1 MSTNWQGSERK
12 SRAPISLTDTEP
24 EAIATDPATIIH
36 AVPDAEAAATEPK
49 AETVVVDHR
58 EAPLVSGRRSAAVL
72 RKENV
77 NDQLP
82 PATGWQAFLRAVSF
96 GLISPK
102 VGTAELARRA
112 DLSAI
117 QRVYSRPMQI
127 TVASPPWAG
136 WAKRCAAS
144 AWVPRSGSTPA
155 SRRWC
160 GTTTR

>member
-12 SRAPISLTDTEP
+12 SRAPISLTDIEP
-24 EAIATDPATIIH
+24 ETPAADPATIIH
-36 AVPDAEAAATEPK
+36 AVPDAEPAAA
-49 AETVVVDHR
+49 ETKPVPVDHR

-102 VGTAELARRA
+102 VGAAE
-112 DLSAI
+112 
-117 QRVYSRPMQI
+117 
-127 TVASPPWAG
+127 
-136 WAKRCAAS
+136 
-144 AWVPRSGSTPA
+144 PA
-155 SRRWC
+155 SKPAVN
-160 GTTTR
+160 